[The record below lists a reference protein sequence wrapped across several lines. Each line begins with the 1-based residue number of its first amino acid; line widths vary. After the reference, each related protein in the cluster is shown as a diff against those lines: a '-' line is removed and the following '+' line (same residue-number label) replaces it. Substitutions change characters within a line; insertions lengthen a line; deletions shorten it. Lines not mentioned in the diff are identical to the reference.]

1 MSFRLIFYNSEE
13 NFSSPKRKRERE
25 NMNSWI
31 TMTCNMKEERYV
43 VLFPLVM
50 WKLIRK
56 KVKLYMEHVFPPQQF
71 YGSHNENLM
80 YFSLYLKV
88 RCFLF
93 QCILYISAF
102 LLYGVIGMNECQV
115 YFFFFFLFSSCQI

>member
-1 MSFRLIFYNSEE
+1 
-13 NFSSPKRKRERE
+13 
-25 NMNSWI
+25 
-31 TMTCNMKEERYV
+31 
-43 VLFPLVM
+43 
-50 WKLIRK
+50 
-56 KVKLYMEHVFPPQQF
+56 MEHVFPPQQF

-115 YFFFFFLFSSCQI
+115 YFFFFFFLVLAKYNPSLILKLMCAII